1 LPVSA
6 QEAVRLEPIA
16 VSGDAA
22 PGVAGATFAEMDAAW
37 MYRSGQV
44 AFWARLAGEGVT
56 DVTDQ
61 SVWVAGSGGLVQVV
75 AAGDAAPGANGR
87 PLTGIA
93 RVMLDDAGRVV
104 TLGAL
109 DDGVS
114 AYQDVP
120 PPLF

>member
-1 LPVSA
+1 
-6 QEAVRLEPIA
+6 
-16 VSGDAA
+16 
-22 PGVAGATFAEMDAAW
+22 
-37 MYRSGQV
+37 
-44 AFWARLAGEGVT
+44 
-56 DVTDQ
+56 
-61 SVWVAGSGGLVQVV
+61 LVQVV

-120 PPLF
+120 PPLFTLFRVDQAGAAAALIAAESAPPLSPAPLPDPANRQVPWILQPT